1 MLILA
6 SQSPRRKQLF
16 EWTGWPFEIIPALNS
31 EEVLPA
37 EPPLDYVKRMSSEKA
52 AAVISKVKGENL
64 ILAADTMVVLNGRTL
79 GKPETHEQAR
89 KFLLELRGR
98 VHYVHTALYFEDSV
112 TQKSEQDLCT
122 SQVKMRD
129 YTENEMQSYINSEDP
144 MDKAGAYAVQHKG
157 FHPVQDFRGCL
168 ANVMG
173 LPLCH
178 VVRTMGKMGINPT
191 QDVPF
196 TCQKNL
202 DYDCPVTSQI
212 LKGENVG

>member
-6 SQSPRRKQLF
+6 SQSPRRKQIL
-16 EWTGWPFEIIPALNS
+16 EWTGWIFKIIPARNT
-31 EEVLPA
+31 EDVYPVEN
-37 EPPLDYVKRMSSEKA
+37 PLEYVRRMSSEKA
-52 AAVISKVKGENL
+52 AAVISKAHENEL
-64 ILAADTMVVLNGRTL
+64 ILAADTVVVLNGKIL
-79 GKPETHEQAR
+79 GKPETHVQAQE
-89 KFLLELRGR
+89 FLLELRGKM
-98 VHYVHTALYFEDSV
+98 HFVHTALFIEDSGSKKIV
-112 TQKSEQDLCT
+112 KDICT
-122 SQVKMRD
+122 SQVQMRE
-129 YTENEMQSYINSEDP
+129 YTEEEMKTYIYTGDP

-178 VVRTMGKMGINPT
+178 LVRNMGKMGIFPS

-202 DYDCPVTSQI
+202 DYDCPVTSKI